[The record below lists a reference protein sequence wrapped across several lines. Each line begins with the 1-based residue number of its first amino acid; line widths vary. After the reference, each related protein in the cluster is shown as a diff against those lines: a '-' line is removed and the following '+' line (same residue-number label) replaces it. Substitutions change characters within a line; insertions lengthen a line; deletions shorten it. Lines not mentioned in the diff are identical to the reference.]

1 MIDDDYSEKK
11 AALTFERDMKEING
25 VLKTR
30 VMFMFDEIEHICF
43 QTSDKEHWR
52 NGEDY
57 CMFWQTVRSAF
68 QKQSECFTFL
78 IAGVNPLCIETAYVN
93 NVENPIFSMISI
105 EYLNLFDLSNVKDM
119 IGHIGKY
126 MGLNFD
132 EEIYTKLTEDYGGHP
147 F

>member
-57 CMFWQTVRSAF
+57 CMFWQTS
-68 QKQSECFTFL
+68 TFR
-78 IAGVNPLCIETAYVN
+78 IPKAI
-93 NVENPIFSMISI
+93 
-105 EYLNLFDLSNVKDM
+105 
-119 IGHIGKY
+119 
-126 MGLNFD
+126 
-132 EEIYTKLTEDYGGHP
+132 
-147 F
+147 